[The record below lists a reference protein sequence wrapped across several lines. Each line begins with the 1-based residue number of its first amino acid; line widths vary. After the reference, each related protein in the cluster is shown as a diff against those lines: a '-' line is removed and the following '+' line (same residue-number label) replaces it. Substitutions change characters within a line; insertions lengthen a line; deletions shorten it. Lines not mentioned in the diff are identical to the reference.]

1 MGIQL
6 TTREV
11 AELCNKHES
20 TIRRWAE
27 IGKIPSEK
35 ILNEFNSPEYIFNLD
50 SLAEVKPG
58 LVKKYYD
65 QLQSSLPEAR
75 FPEEA
80 KPKAAKPLDTYS
92 IEEQEE
98 IAFWLRLVKQWQGYR
113 NKPGA
118 NKTEVDANFVQ
129 WCKLEYPERAI
140 SVDTLYRRWNAVR
153 DNDLDGLID
162 KRGKWKKGKSSIPD
176 PMWQAFLY
184 FYLDERQ
191 HPLKKCYEYTKLEMQ
206 TSFPELVG
214 DMPSYTTF
222 YRRAQ
227 ADIPEPL
234 KVLGREGEKAFRDRC
249 APYIR
254 RVYDDMRS
262 NEWWIA
268 DNHTFDIITEGENG
282 QRHRLYLTA
291 FFDAR
296 SGIFTGCYVTNA
308 PSSQST
314 LIALR
319 RGILKYG
326 IPENIYVDNG
336 REFLTYDVGG
346 LGHRKK
352 KPKDGQERFEPPPV
366 FERLGIHMTNAI
378 VCNAKAKVIERRFRD
393 VKDHL
398 SRLFDTFTGGNVLE
412 KPESLKFILKDGRI
426 PLDSTLVE
434 TVEEL
439 LDWYFN
445 QQPYGG
451 AVAKDHGKPRQQVYN
466 ENLHTKRVASAE
478 DLNLMLMRSSRAQKV
493 TRRGVHLDIAG
504 QRIDYW
510 NDELVFNYLG
520 QQVYYR
526 YDPDDL
532 SEVRV
537 YDLQDRFIMTAPADN
552 TAVLTYGAS
561 KEEVKEAMAKVRRM
575 ERITKEAKKVST
587 FPAFG
592 RHTAL
597 ELVMEAAHESK
608 VARIVPAAS
617 PKVLEL
623 QRPDEEPLLK
633 AVAGGPDL
641 DTMNRNAMKRNGGAE
656 YE

>member
-1 MGIQL
+1 M
-6 TTREV
+6 
-11 AELCNKHES
+11 
-20 TIRRWAE
+20 
-27 IGKIPSEK
+27 
-35 ILNEFNSPEYIFNLD
+35 
-50 SLAEVKPG
+50 
-58 LVKKYYD
+58 
-65 QLQSSLPEAR
+65 
-75 FPEEA
+75 
-80 KPKAAKPLDTYS
+80 
-92 IEEQEE
+92 
-98 IAFWLRLVKQWQGYR
+98 
-113 NKPGA
+113 
-118 NKTEVDANFVQ
+118 
-129 WCKLEYPERAI
+129 RA
-140 SVDTLYRRWNAVR
+140 
-153 DNDLDGLID
+153 NDLDGLID

-378 VCNAKAKVIERRFRD
+378 VRNAKAKIIERRFRD

>member
-1 MGIQL
+1 MAL
-6 TTREV
+6 R
-11 AELCNKHES
+11 KPKS
-20 TIRRWAE
+20 
-27 IGKIPSEK
+27 
-35 ILNEFNSPEYIFNLD
+35 FNSMTI
-50 SLAEVKPG
+50 
-58 LVKKYYD
+58 
-65 QLQSSLPEAR
+65 
-75 FPEEA
+75 
-80 KPKAAKPLDTYS
+80 
-92 IEEQEE
+92 
-98 IAFWLRLVKQWQGYR
+98 LR
-113 NKPGA
+113 A
-118 NKTEVDANFVQ
+118 
-129 WCKLEYPERAI
+129 
-140 SVDTLYRRWNAVR
+140 
-153 DNDLDGLID
+153 GLIVLLD
-162 KRGKWKKGKSSIPD
+162 VLFTMGSFFVALWFRADFSFENIYYVHMAGYLSAILPWCAITVLVFFCFRLYSSI
-176 PMWQAFLY
+176 W
-184 FYLDERQ
+184 
-191 HPLKKCYEYTKLEMQ
+191 
-206 TSFPELVG
+206 SFVSVPEVFRIVG
-214 DMPSYTTF
+214 AYAVLAVIGVSIFRFDGRIMPRSSM
-222 YRRAQ
+222 
-227 ADIPEPL
+227 
-234 KVLGREGEKAFRDRC
+234 VLGFIFSFIGTVS
-249 APYIR
+249 IR
-254 RVYDDMRS
+254 FSY
-262 NEWWIA
+262 
-268 DNHTFDIITEGENG
+268 
-282 QRHRLYLTA
+282 RLYLTA

-412 KPESLKFILKDGRI
+412 KPERLKSVLKDGRI
-426 PLDSTLVE
+426 PLDATLVE
-434 TVEEL
+434 TVEDL

-451 AVAKDHGKPRQQVYN
+451 AVARDHGKPRQQVYN

-537 YDLQDRFIMTAPADN
+537 YDLQDRFIMTVPADN

-608 VARIVPAAS
+608 AARIIPPAD
-617 PKVLEL
+617 PKVLAL

>member
-1 MGIQL
+1 MGVQL
-6 TTREV
+6 NAREM
-11 AELCNKHES
+11 AGLTGKTER
-20 TIRRWAE
+20 TIRNWAAS
-27 IGKIPSEK
+27 GKFPSEM
-35 ILNEFNSPEYIFNLD
+35 ILNQTNRPEYLFPLEELPAAIQQR
-50 SLAEVKPG
+50 
-58 LVKKYYD
+58 YYE
-65 QLQSSLPEAR
+65 QLRAHSPIPAAAPAPR
-75 FPEEA
+75 
-80 KPKAAKPLDTYS
+80 KAAKPLDRYT
-92 IEEQEE
+92 IEEREE
-98 IAFWLRLVKQWQGYR
+98 ITFWLRLVEDWQDYR

-118 NKTEVDANFVQ
+118 NKAEVDERFVQ
-129 WCKLEYPERAI
+129 LCRLEYPERAI
-140 SVDTLYRRWNAVR
+140 SIDTLYRRWSAVR
-153 DNDLDGLID
+153 DDDLDGLID

-184 FYLDERQ
+184 FFLDERQ

-206 TSFPELVG
+206 TSFPELVA

-254 RVYDDMRS
+254 RTYEEMQS

-268 DNHTFDIITEGENG
+268 DNHTFDIITEGANG

-352 KPKDGQERFEPPPV
+352 KPKDGKERFEPPPV

-378 VCNAKAKVIERRFRD
+378 VRNAKAKIIERRFRD

-426 PLDSTLVE
+426 PLDATLVE

-451 AVAKDHGKPRQQVYN
+451 AVASDHGKPRQQVFN
-466 ENLHTKRVASAE
+466 ENLHTKRMPINEE

-510 NDELVFNYLG
+510 NDDLVFNYLG

-537 YDLQDRFIMTAPADN
+537 YNLQDRFIMSVPADN
-552 TAVLTYGAS
+552 TAVLAYGAG
-561 KEEVKEAMAKVRRM
+561 KEEVKEAMSKVRRM
-575 ERITKEAKKVST
+575 ERITREALKVSA

-608 VARIVPAAS
+608 TARIIPPAN

-623 QRPDEEPLLK
+623 QRPDDEPLLK
-633 AVAGGPDL
+633 VAVGGPDL
-641 DTMNRNAMKRNGGAE
+641 DTMNRNALKRNGGAE
-656 YE
+656 CE

>member
-1 MGIQL
+1 MAVTLSSQ
-6 TTREV
+6 EV
-11 AELCNKHES
+11 AALTGKTER
-20 TIRRWAE
+20 TVRRWAE
-27 IGKIPSEK
+27 SGKIPAERT
-35 ILNEFNSPEYIFNLD
+35 LNKFNSPEYFF
-50 SLAEVKPG
+50 SLNDLTPDLQE
-58 LVKKYYD
+58 KYYN
-65 QLQSSLPEAR
+65 QLRTSLPEAS

-92 IEEQEE
+92 AEEQEE
-98 IAFWLRLVKQWQGYR
+98 IAFWLRLVKRWQGYR
-113 NKPGA
+113 NKPGV
-118 NKTEVDANFVQ
+118 NKTEVDAHFVQ
-129 WCKLEYPERAI
+129 WCRLEYPERAI

-153 DNDLDGLID
+153 ANDLDGLID
-162 KRGKWKKGKSSIPD
+162 KRGKWKKGRSSIPD

-184 FYLDERQ
+184 YYLDESQ

-206 TSFPELVG
+206 NSFPELVG

-254 RVYDDMRS
+254 RIYDEMQS

-336 REFLTYDVGG
+336 REFLTFDIGG
-346 LGHRKK
+346 QGHRKK

-378 VCNAKAKVIERRFRD
+378 VRNAKAKIIERRFRD

-412 KPESLKFILKDGRI
+412 KPERLKSVLKDGRI

-537 YDLQDRFIMTAPADN
+537 YDL
-552 TAVLTYGAS
+552 
-561 KEEVKEAMAKVRRM
+561 
-575 ERITKEAKKVST
+575 
-587 FPAFG
+587 
-592 RHTAL
+592 
-597 ELVMEAAHESK
+597 
-608 VARIVPAAS
+608 
-617 PKVLEL
+617 
-623 QRPDEEPLLK
+623 
-633 AVAGGPDL
+633 
-641 DTMNRNAMKRNGGAE
+641 
-656 YE
+656 